1 MANRKL
7 VCFGE
12 ALIDFL
18 NTGSDHG
25 GETPLNQ
32 FTQYPGGA
40 PANVAVAAAKLGVP
54 TRFLGQVG
62 SDIFGDFLLSCLK
75 QYGVDTSLALRHPTA
90 KTSLAFVF
98 LDDTGDRSF
107 EFYRDGTADTLMQ
120 AEQLESTYFDDCGL
134 LHFCSNTL
142 TSNSLQLTTA
152 AAIELARA
160 RQALVSFDVNLRHNL
175 WRAGAADS
183 DVVNAFVRSAD
194 ILKFSRDE
202 LEFLCAGSPYDG
214 DVNTYIQAILAGT
227 PQLVLVTDG
236 GAAVQCYTRDIHI
249 AVAIPPVKVVDTTA
263 GGDGFTGGLL
273 RKVLEHGLTD
283 LLADKWLLEDC
294 VRFATLSGAIAV
306 SRPGA
311 FPALPTLADIESFR
325 CACERSL

>member
-12 ALIDFL
+12 ALIDLL
-18 NTGSDHG
+18 NTGSDHSG
-25 GETPLNQ
+25 DTALNQ

-62 SDIFGDFLLSCLK
+62 NDTFGDFLLRCLK
-75 QYGVDTSLALRHPTA
+75 QYGVDTSLTLRHPTA

-107 EFYRDGTADTLMQ
+107 EFYRDDTADTLMQ
-120 AEQLESTYFDDCGL
+120 ADQLESAHFDDCGL

-142 TSNSLQLTTA
+142 TSKSLQLTTA

-160 RQALVSFDVNLRHNL
+160 QQALVSFDVNLRHNL
-175 WRAGAADS
+175 WRAGAADG

-202 LEFLCAGSPYDG
+202 LEFLCKDSPFVG
-214 DVNTYIQAILAGT
+214 DVDGYVQAILAGT
-227 PQLVLVTDG
+227 PQLILVTDG
-236 GAAVQCYTRDIHI
+236 GEAVQCYTRDTRF
-249 AVAIPPVKVVDTTA
+249 AVAIPPIKVVDTTA

-273 RKVLEHGLTD
+273 RKVLEHGLVD
-283 LLADKWLLEDC
+283 LLGDKWLLEDS

-311 FPALPTLADIESFR
+311 FPALPTLADIENFK
-325 CACERSL
+325 

>member
-1 MANRKL
+1 MTNRKL

-18 NTGSDHG
+18 NTGVDRSGD
-25 GETPLNQ
+25 TPLNQ

-62 SDIFGDFLLSCLK
+62 RDAFGDFLLRCLK
-75 QYGVDTSLALRHPTA
+75 QYGVDTSLTLRHPTA

-98 LDDTGDRSF
+98 LDESGDRSF
-107 EFYRDGTADTLMQ
+107 EFYRQDTADTLLE
-120 AEQLESTYFDDCGL
+120 AGQLAPAQFADCGL

-142 TSNSLQLTTA
+142 TTELLQNSTA
-152 AAIELARA
+152 AALELARA
-160 RQALVSFDVNLRHNL
+160 EGALVSFDVNLRHNL
-175 WRAGAADS
+175 WSAGQADRT
-183 DVVNAFVRSAD
+183 VVNRFVHNAD

-202 LEFLCAGSPYDG
+202 LEFLCAGNVESYLQDL
-214 DVNTYIQAILAGT
+214 LART

-236 GAAVQCYTRDIHI
+236 GEPVQCFTREHNFS
-249 AVAIPPVKVVDTTA
+249 VAIPKVKVVDTTA

-273 RKVLEHGLTD
+273 RKVLEHGLPD
-283 LLADKWLLEDC
+283 LLADGPGLQDA

-311 FPALPTLADIESFR
+311 FPALPTLADLKNF
-325 CACERSL
+325 